1 MKQLILGLLFLSFF
15 MSCNTPKSG
24 ELIWN
29 IGEADS
35 LTNGLALAPG
45 DYKQFLAN
53 DFGYEDR
60 YFLIGR
66 DDPSKSFPYVLPGPA
81 DEWGGTWSTSGWR
94 THETNILFGIDKI
107 PNDGEWSLVVQVAER
122 AQKKPPILK
131 VNINNSQMEKW
142 QLSAGAND
150 SALVGKMEG
159 SRAEAWTIK
168 INPGVL
174 RKGGNCITLSVLEGS
189 WILFDHVRLEGPG
202 GVKLT
207 QPTQAFVR
215 NVEAA
220 AYSINKEGEL
230 FQPLIVD
237 VEHLEGTPNLTV
249 EIDGM
254 EIFEEKL
261 DTARYQ
267 FEAPMPAVEEETKS
281 KYKVRVNGKSIASGQ
296 ILRSPQPVH
305 TPAHYVDTRIG
316 TAHSRWMIAP
326 GPWMPF
332 SMVKISPDNQN
343 RGWQAGYQPTFESI
357 GCFSHIH
364 EWTMGGLGVMATNGI
379 LKTEVGD
386 ELDPDSGYRSRI
398 DKMTEEAPL
407 DYYKV
412 KLEDYDILAE
422 ASATSRCSF
431 MRFTFPKDR
440 DSARVLIDLH
450 VEAEYDYQLEEI
462 EIKKVSDTRI
472 EGFSHQLSKYV
483 WSRDADQEYT
493 VHFVIEFDQ
502 PIVSMGGWVDGQLQE
517 TDLLKAKN
525 SKDAGAWINFD
536 AEKTPVVSMRTGISY
551 VSVANADLNLKKE
564 ISEPFG
570 WDFSAVRQNQF
581 NIWNELLGRVD
592 ITTSN
597 RLEKV
602 RFYTNMYRALC
613 SRNTFSDVNGEWVS
627 ADEKIRKFD
636 NQDDVALGCDAFW
649 NTFWN
654 LNQFWNLVTPE
665 WSKRWVNSQLAMY
678 DANGWLAKGPA
689 GMEYIPVMVAEHEI
703 PLIVGAY
710 QMGIRDFD
718 AEKAFEAMK
727 KMQTTPSQKVCGG
740 YAGNRDLIP
749 YLKHKYVPSDKGRF
763 SNSLEYSFD
772 DWCVAQMA
780 KALGKEDEYATF
792 IDRGYWWKNAIN
804 KENGYAHMRTSDGKF
819 VEDFDFYRTGANHQ
833 YVEGNAWQLTYFV
846 PQDVPALAQE
856 IGNDRFIERLE
867 WGFDQSEPW
876 RYNAPNDQYWDFPC
890 VQGNQQ
896 SMHFAFLFNW
906 VKRPWLTQKW
916 SRSIIDRYY
925 GAGLANAYLGDE
937 DQGQMSGWLVMASL
951 GLFQTDGGCNVNPVY
966 EIASPLYEKAVIRLD
981 ERFGRGSSFTIE
993 AKGVSRNNK
1002 YVQSATLN
1010 GKPLNSFKFPASE
1023 LLKGG
1028 SLLLEMGDQP
1038 NMSWGIE

>member
-1 MKQLILGLLFLSFF
+1 

-45 DYKQFLAN
+45 DYKEFLAN

-66 DDPSKSFPYVLPGPA
+66 DDASKSFPYVLPGPA

-94 THETNILFGIDKI
+94 THETNILFGIDKM
-107 PNDGEWSLVVQVAER
+107 PNDGEWSLVIQVAER
-122 AQKKPPILK
+122 AQKKPPMLK
-131 VNINNSQMEKW
+131 VNINNLQMEKW
-142 QLSAGAND
+142 QLSPGAND

-159 SRAEAWTIK
+159 SRADAWVIK
-168 INPGVL
+168 IKPEVL

-220 AYSINKEGEL
+220 AYSINKDGEL

-249 EIDGM
+249 ELDGM

-267 FEAPMPAVEEETKS
+267 FEAPMPAVEQETKS

-343 RGWQAGYQPTFESI
+343 RGWQAGYQPTFESV

-364 EWTMGGLGVMATNGI
+364 EWTMAGLGIMATNGT

-398 DKMTEEAPL
+398 DKKTEEAPL

-431 MRFTFPKDR
+431 MRFTFPKER
-440 DSARVLIDLH
+440 DSARILIDLH
-450 VEAEYDYQLEEI
+450 VEAEYNYQLEEI

-483 WSRDADQEYT
+483 WSRDADQEYI

-502 PIVSMGGWVDGQLQE
+502 PIVSMGGW
-517 TDLLKAKN
+517 
-525 SKDAGAWINFD
+525 
-536 AEKTPVVSMRTGISY
+536 
-551 VSVANADLNLKKE
+551 
-564 ISEPFG
+564 
-570 WDFSAVRQNQF
+570 
-581 NIWNELLGRVD
+581 
-592 ITTSN
+592 
-597 RLEKV
+597 
-602 RFYTNMYRALC
+602 
-613 SRNTFSDVNGEWVS
+613 
-627 ADEKIRKFD
+627 
-636 NQDDVALGCDAFW
+636 
-649 NTFWN
+649 
-654 LNQFWNLVTPE
+654 
-665 WSKRWVNSQLAMY
+665 
-678 DANGWLAKGPA
+678 
-689 GMEYIPVMVAEHEI
+689 
-703 PLIVGAY
+703 
-710 QMGIRDFD
+710 
-718 AEKAFEAMK
+718 
-727 KMQTTPSQKVCGG
+727 
-740 YAGNRDLIP
+740 
-749 YLKHKYVPSDKGRF
+749 
-763 SNSLEYSFD
+763 
-772 DWCVAQMA
+772 
-780 KALGKEDEYATF
+780 
-792 IDRGYWWKNAIN
+792 
-804 KENGYAHMRTSDGKF
+804 
-819 VEDFDFYRTGANHQ
+819 
-833 YVEGNAWQLTYFV
+833 
-846 PQDVPALAQE
+846 
-856 IGNDRFIERLE
+856 
-867 WGFDQSEPW
+867 
-876 RYNAPNDQYWDFPC
+876 
-890 VQGNQQ
+890 
-896 SMHFAFLFNW
+896 
-906 VKRPWLTQKW
+906 
-916 SRSIIDRYY
+916 
-925 GAGLANAYLGDE
+925 
-937 DQGQMSGWLVMASL
+937 
-951 GLFQTDGGCNVNPVY
+951 
-966 EIASPLYEKAVIRLD
+966 
-981 ERFGRGSSFTIE
+981 
-993 AKGVSRNNK
+993 
-1002 YVQSATLN
+1002 
-1010 GKPLNSFKFPASE
+1010 
-1023 LLKGG
+1023 
-1028 SLLLEMGDQP
+1028 
-1038 NMSWGIE
+1038 